1 MSTAP
6 LRVAVLLYPGAV
18 FFEIAL
24 ATDTLA
30 AHGVQLWWATPDGS
44 AHAASNGA
52 RLAAD
57 GGYAEMAARRW
68 DAVVIPG
75 GDPGS
80 IVVPGSAN
88 ATLHA
93 GHAQGAVMA
102 GICAG
107 ALVLAAAG
115 LLRGRRATHTY
126 TPRYASPEAVATTAP
141 YWDGLLYDEADVVVD
156 GPFVTA
162 KPWATVGWTG
172 ALMQRLGLWDEAA
185 VGRLAAYHA
194 RPCAPPADPR
204 RSSS

>member
-1 MSTAP
+1 MSPDSRRA
-6 LRVAVLLYPGAV
+6 AVLLYPGAV
-18 FFEIAL
+18 YFEIAL
-24 ATDTLA
+24 ATETLA

-57 GGYAEMAARRW
+57 GDYAAMAAQRW
-68 DAVVIPG
+68 DALVIPG

-80 IVVPGSAN
+80 IVVPGRAN
-88 ATLHA
+88 DALRA
-93 GHAQGAVMA
+93 AHAQGAVMA

-126 TPRYASPEAVATTAP
+126 TPAYASAVAVSTTAP
-141 YWDGLLYDEADVVVD
+141 YWDGIEYDDRDVVVD

-162 KPWATVGWTG
+162 KPWATVGYTG
-172 ALMQRLGLWDEAA
+172 ALMRQLGLWDDAA
-185 VGRLAAYHA
+185 VARLAAYHA
-194 RPCAPPADPR
+194 RPCAPPAEPR
-204 RSSS
+204 RPPT